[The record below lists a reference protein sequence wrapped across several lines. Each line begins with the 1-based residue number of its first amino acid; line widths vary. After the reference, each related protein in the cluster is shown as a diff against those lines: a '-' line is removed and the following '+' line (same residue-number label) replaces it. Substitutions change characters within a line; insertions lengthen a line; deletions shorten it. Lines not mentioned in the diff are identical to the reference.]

1 MWRGLRPWQRSRGWV
16 PGSAS
21 CLDCPTAK
29 SSRGPR
35 GLVLAR
41 QLAQLAFGGLQDL
54 ALRDRQARARG
65 VDIKGKASPS
75 DLESRNAFL
84 VGRHGYTSAPAHLL
98 RNRPLKM
105 RALLFH
111 RAGSVVQRVLA
122 PTAARGPRGLHQRM
136 PDRRR
141 ARLRDAGPLLL

>member
-35 GLVLAR
+35 GLVLAE
-41 QLAQLAFGGLQDL
+41 QLAQLAFGRLQGL

-65 VDIKGKASPS
+65 VDIRRHLHALRRLPHGTLATAFLVTEGQLVDSNTLAACSTLEAIMVLGRVSWSGSSPDSTAASPS
-75 DLESRNAFL
+75 MARGAPRRGGT
-84 VGRHGYTSAPAHLL
+84 VGRT
-98 RNRPLKM
+98 
-105 RALLFH
+105 
-111 RAGSVVQRVLA
+111 
-122 PTAARGPRGLHQRM
+122 
-136 PDRRR
+136 
-141 ARLRDAGPLLL
+141 DA